1 MLTAVLSLSAAFA
14 YTVHDYLMMRVVRA
28 TPVLTALFWVQ
39 LVGLA
44 ILLPLWLVFASAARG
59 TGRVARGRSRCAD
72 RPDRDPRPCLPAQ
85 GPRRRQAVG
94 GRARWRR
101 WAEASAPPS
110 PSRSGEPVAPL
121 AVIGLPLA
129 VIGAVLAS
137 IERSGENGRQ
147 VKATAGAGWG
157 LLCALVWGIE
167 PILISEASLLP
178 ALSVVTIGRVS
189 SLLLL
194 APLTACSA
202 ASPCGAT
209 SASAS
214 GACAVADVAG
224 FIAWVAAT
232 AIGPVATAS
241 VLSAQTGTMSAA
253 FGMAVLRERPSRVQV
268 AGIVATVAAV
278 TLLALSGSG

>member
-1 MLTAVLSLSAAFA
+1 M
-14 YTVHDYLMMRVVRA
+14 
-28 TPVLTALFWVQ
+28 
-39 LVGLA
+39 
-44 ILLPLWLVFASAARG
+44 
-59 TGRVARGRSRCAD
+59 
-72 RPDRDPRPCLPAQ
+72 
-85 GPRRRQAVG
+85 
-94 GRARWRR
+94 
-101 WAEASAPPS
+101 
-110 PSRSGEPVAPL
+110 APL
-121 AVIGLPLA
+121 AAIGLPLA

-194 APLTACSA
+194 APLTAVLGGFA
-202 ASPCGAT
+202 LRRDFRKRVGV
-209 SASAS
+209 
-214 GACAVADVAG
+214 CAVADVVG

-253 FGMAVLRERPSRVQV
+253 FGMAVLRERSSRVQV
-268 AGIVATVAAV
+268 VGIVATVAAV
-278 TLLALSGSG
+278 TLLALSGSA

>member
-1 MLTAVLSLSAAFA
+1 MLTAALALSAAFA

-39 LVGLA
+39 IVGLA
-44 ILLPLWLVFASAARG
+44 ILLPLWLIFAGPPHGPNEWRAAG
-59 TGRVARGRSRCAD
+59 IAALTGPIEIVALAFLLKG
-72 RPDRDPRPCLPAQ
+72 L
-85 GPRRRQAVG
+85 AVG
-94 GRARWRR
+94 KLSVVGPLA
-101 WAEASAPPS
+101 ALGGGFGALFAVAL
-110 PSRSGEPVAPL
+110 GEPVAPL

-137 IERSGENGRQ
+137 IERSGEDGRQ

-167 PILISEASLLP
+167 PVLISEASLLP

-194 APLTACSA
+194 APLTALLGGFA
-202 ASPCGAT
+202 LRPDFRRRVT
-209 SASAS
+209 
-214 GACAVADVAG
+214 ACAFADVAG
-224 FIAWVAAT
+224 FVAWVMAT

-241 VLSAQTGTMSAA
+241 VLSAQTGTMSAV
-253 FGMAVLRERPSRVQV
+253 FGMAVLHERPTRPQV
-268 AGIVATVAAV
+268 AGIAAAV
-278 TLLALSGSG
+278 VAVSLLALSGSG